1 MKKKYLA
8 LMVVFLCTLS
18 QCSSNSSDEAS
29 DEKSIENE
37 DDDLSE
43 DPSLGFDDSQDA
55 TPLVTDE
62 APSEFIKMFYAEYL
76 SALETGSTESV
87 IDAHCTP
94 ELASRLAN
102 SDLDYDPF
110 LNAQDFDENVLKT
123 LEVTQSERQEFFVVS
138 YMDSYSNSKVYVAMR
153 LVAAKG
159 GHRISDVIPGF
170 DPGR

>member
-37 DDDLSE
+37 DDLSE
-43 DPSLGFDDSQDA
+43 DPSLGVDDSQDA

-62 APSEFIKMFYAEYL
+62 APSEFIKVFYAEYL
-76 SALETGSTESV
+76 SALATGSTESV